1 MSDPNYLAQLRERLD
16 HSFDEEE
23 LRTLT
28 FELGIGY
35 DNIAGS
41 TKAGKTRE
49 LVAAL
54 DRQGRI
60 PELVALCARNRP
72 HIDWPEPPQPQQ
84 TPPAISTADSYA
96 PVPQEGE
103 PFGGPQG
110 DVPIGGPQ
118 GDVPIAGLQGDVPV
132 AGLQGDVPV
141 ARLQGDVPVARTP
154 QARDTVRSR
163 KLLFA
168 GLAAVALLAFVI
180 VIGVAAVAL
189 VSFSRSGEPASLE
202 GMIRI
207 PAGTYRIGRGAGGA
221 DHEPEREMALDAYWI
236 DKYEVTNARYTDYV
250 DAEGPPPANWSGGNY
265 PEGEAYCKWSN
276 KRLPSEAEW
285 EAAARGDQG
294 LLYPWGDSANQ
305 VTLPEDSPYPVG
317 TFLADHTFHGL
328 FDTAYN
334 VHEWV
339 GEPYV
344 DVQSREKV
352 LRGGSGQLPV
362 DLATRIIGD
371 PNAPTMTPRAGFR
384 CAVDADGEAGSVSPD
399 LLFRDDFTDPD
410 SGWTIGPGDNPG
422 YHTPDWY
429 HLEARASAPIVLLG
443 PEGNSNRGDVS
454 MVTEIFQSLLE
465 TINDGDFRYGL
476 VARKSSDQSYYAFMI
491 SPNRLSWSVVKQT
504 PAGPIEIASGRDE
517 SIVGLD
523 QHNWLRLDASGQT
536 FVFWVNGRLL
546 YQFSDPEAPL
556 TGDIGYI
563 VETLGASRV
572 HVHVEYLEVT
582 KLAPNPIPA
591 PTVDAGT

>member
-1 MSDPNYLAQLRERLD
+1 MSDPKYLAQLRQRLD
-16 HSFDEEE
+16 QGFDEEE

-35 DNIAGS
+35 DNIAGT

-49 LVAAL
+49 LVTAL

-60 PELVALCARNRP
+60 PELVALCTRFRP
-72 HIDWPEPPQPQQ
+72 QIDWSEPPQPQQ
-84 TPPAISTADSYA
+84 TPPAISVTDSYA
-96 PVPQEGE
+96 RVPQESE
-103 PFGGPQG
+103 PFAGAMAPQPTIQAPDTG
-110 DVPIGGPQ
+110 
-118 GDVPIAGLQGDVPV
+118 
-132 AGLQGDVPV
+132 
-141 ARLQGDVPVARTP
+141 RT
-154 QARDTVRSR
+154 R
-163 KLLFA
+163 KLLVV
-168 GLAAVALLAFVI
+168 GLAAVALLAIVI

-189 VSFSRSGEPASLE
+189 VYFSSLGEPASLE

-221 DHEPEREMALDAYWI
+221 DYEPERELTLDAYWI
-236 DKYEVTNARYTDYV
+236 DKYEVTNARYDDFV
-250 DAEGPPPANWSGGNY
+250 DAEGPPPASWSGGNY
-265 PEGEAYCKWSN
+265 AEGEATFPVTGVTWDMAEAYCKWLN

-294 LLYPWGDSANQ
+294 LLYPWGDDANQ

-317 TFLADHTFHGL
+317 TFLADHAFSGL

-334 VHEWV
+334 VHEWI

-344 DVQSREKV
+344 EVQSEAKV

-371 PNAPTMTPRAGFR
+371 PNAPTMTPQAGFR
-384 CAVDADGEAGSVSPD
+384 CAVDADGQNDSVIPD

-410 SGWTIGPGDNPG
+410 SGWTVGSGDNPG

-443 PEGNSNRGDVS
+443 PEGNSNRGDLS
-454 MVTEIFQSLLE
+454 IVTEMFQSLVE

-476 VARKSSDQSYYAFMI
+476 IARKSDDQSYYAFMV
-491 SPNRLSWSVVKQT
+491 SPNSMSWSVVKQT
-504 PAGPIEIASGRDE
+504 PDGPIEIASGRDE

-523 QHNWLRLDASGQT
+523 QRNWLRLDASGQT
-536 FVFWVNGRLL
+536 FVFWINGRLA
-546 YQFSDPEAPL
+546 YQFSDPEVPL

-563 VETLGASRV
+563 VETLGASKV

-582 KLAPNPIPA
+582 ELAPNPIPA
-591 PTVDAGT
+591 PIADVDFQ